1 LWNNL
6 SLIRRPIGR
15 IKRSLTAK
23 ILLAFAVVVLVGIGG
38 VALLA
43 NDRTTAAFEHYLRG
57 GGPDVQ
63 KQLVDVAG
71 LVYGQAG
78 SWDAVNRVLKAM
90 PGPPD
95 QQIVVV
101 SPTGQVVVDTAG
113 ITSGKAVIDLGLA
126 NGRPIVLNGAT
137 VGTLYNVSP
146 MRGPAEGRG
155 PPPSGLSP
163 SDRDF
168 LAQVNQ
174 SLLLA
179 AIGAILAAS
188 ILGILLARQII
199 HPLRD
204 LTRGAQRIS
213 HGHLDE
219 RIEVTGQDEVAQLG
233 DAFNQMAES
242 LQRNANARRQLVADV
257 AHELRTPLMVV
268 GATVAAMQDGVLPAD
283 QPNLATIQDE
293 VGSLGRLIADLRD
306 LSLGDVGQFPLQREL
321 VDVTDI
327 VDSVGSAFLST
338 AASRGVT
345 LDFDL
350 ATGLPEILGDEARL
364 RQCLRNLLDNALR
377 HTPAGG
383 RVTLRSRQ
391 TSDAVTIEVI
401 DTGEGITA
409 EQLSHIFERFYRA
422 DQSRARSSGGSGLG
436 LAIVQQIVRAHGGAV
451 SVASGGPGLGATFTI
466 QLPISEPNAVF
477 DERREFRRA
486 PPRLG

>member
-6 SLIRRPIGR
+6 SLIRRPLGR
-15 IKRSLTAK
+15 IQRSLTAK

-38 VALLA
+38 VAILA
-43 NDRTTAAFEHYLRG
+43 NDRTAAAFEHYLRG
-57 GGPDVQ
+57 GGSDVQ

-78 SWDAVNRVLKAM
+78 SWDAVSRVLKAM

-95 QQIVVV
+95 QQIVVI
-101 SPTGQVVVDTAG
+101 SPTGQVVVDTDE
-113 ITSGKAVIDLGLA
+113 ITSGKAVADLGLA
-126 NGRPIVLNGAT
+126 NGRPIVVNGAT
-137 VGTLYNVSP
+137 VGTLYDVSP
-146 MRGPAEGRG
+146 MRPTAGRS

-179 AIGAILAAS
+179 AGGAILAAL

-219 RIEVTGQDEVAQLG
+219 RIQVTGRDEVAQLG

-242 LQRNANARRQLVADV
+242 LQRNENARRQLVADV
-257 AHELRTPLMVV
+257 AHELRTPLMVI
-268 GATVAAMQDGVLPAD
+268 GATVSAMEDGVLPAD
-283 QPNLATIQDE
+283 PPNLATIQDE

-306 LSLGDVGQFPLQREL
+306 LSLGDVGQFPLQREP

-327 VDSVGSAFLST
+327 VDSVGSAFLP
-338 AASRGVT
+338 AASSRGVT
-345 LDFDL
+345 LDLDL
-350 ATGLPEILGDEARL
+350 AAGLPEILGDEARL

-383 RVTLRSRQ
+383 RVTLRLHQSEG
-391 TSDAVTIEVI
+391 AVTIEVI

-409 EQLSHIFERFYRA
+409 EQLPHIFERFYRA
-422 DQSRARSSGGSGLG
+422 DQSRTRSSGGSGLG
-436 LAIVQQIVRAHGGAV
+436 LAIVQQIVRAHGGSV
-451 SVASGGPGLGATFTI
+451 SVASGGLGLGATFTI
-466 QLPISEPNAVF
+466 QLPVLRPAET
-477 DERREFRRA
+477 ERLA
-486 PPRLG
+486 GSVPAHA